1 MWFDKSGKKRIWK
14 KVCLFGKSKVFKESQ
29 KKRNKVKSW
38 KCLKILKV
46 KKVESKKLKVF
57 CLFLVFWCLEKIWM
71 SKKEKCWK
79 EKSNLRKKCYKKK
92 VEKRCLEK
100 SVIKKSLL
108 SVIKS
113 VEKSK
118 SVEKKSRIYFW
129 NLFWI
134 FEFWIFLCFLSLK
147 ESQKSLSR
155 WKKLL
160 KILKVF
166 WESMKIFFDD
176 DVFWWWEYFC
186 NFFDCEKFVKS
197 EKRIFLQFW
206 LSISFWLSWLSWLSF
221 CNFSWQFF
229 FTIFIIFFFFFRES
243 HYPPNV

>member
-1 MWFDKSGKKRIWK
+1 M
-14 KVCLFGKSKVFKESQ
+14 
-29 KKRNKVKSW
+29 
-38 KCLKILKV
+38 
-46 KKVESKKLKVF
+46 KVF

-166 WESMKIFFDD
+166 LREYENF
-176 DVFWWWEYFC
+176 FWWWC
-186 NFFDCEKFVKS
+186 LLMM
-197 EKRIFLQFW
+197 RIFLQF
-206 LSISFWLSWLSWLSF
+206 FWLWKVCEKWKKNIFTILAF
-221 CNFSWQFF
+221 NFFLAFLTFLTFFLQFF
-229 FTIFIIFFFFFRES
+229 LTIFLYNFYNFFFFFSRVPLSPKCIIIYKWEVGLFFLIIS
-243 HYPPNV
+243 LI